1 MNKIL
6 PLLIIGLLSII
17 IYSTFKEITKSTKIK
32 RLECQSYTT
41 TYEKIFVDNSIE
53 DAIKSLESNNYEIIS
68 EIKYSK
74 FMKSHLIEILSKEQS
89 DEILKKVIQKYIYKD
104 LYTNK
109 KVLIDY
115 YIYENDKADSGK
127 KNDKA
132 KLYAGYLVFEFK
144 YEDKLVY
151 KIQTDYMNINA
162 TDLQERMDC
171 VIKSFISINK
181 KENNETKN
189 I

>member
-1 MNKIL
+1 MNKIF
-6 PLLIIGLLSII
+6 PVILIVLLSVIS
-17 IYSTFKEITKSTKIK
+17 YSIFKEITKSSKIK
-32 RLECQSYTT
+32 RLECQSHTT
-41 TYEKIFVDNSIE
+41 TYEKIFIKNNIK

-68 EIKYSK
+68 EIKFSK
-74 FMKSHLIEILSKEQS
+74 FMKSHLVEILSKEQS
-89 DEILKKVIQKYIYKD
+89 DEILKKVIQKYIDKD
-104 LYTNK
+104 LSTNK

-115 YIYENDKADSGK
+115 YIYENDKEDSGK

-162 TDLQERMDC
+162 NDLEERINC
-171 VIKSFISINK
+171 IINSFISL
-181 KENNETKN
+181 KN
-189 I
+189 